1 MISTPLNIVVGMWFL
16 YVILG
21 WSSFA
26 GLLVLVIMAPGPAW
40 LATLTNTA
48 QKQKMKATDARV
60 QNVTESMFTVSG
72 YRGAL

>member
-1 MISTPLNIVVGMWFL
+1 MWFL

-26 GLLVLVIMAPGPAW
+26 GLLVLVILAPGPAL